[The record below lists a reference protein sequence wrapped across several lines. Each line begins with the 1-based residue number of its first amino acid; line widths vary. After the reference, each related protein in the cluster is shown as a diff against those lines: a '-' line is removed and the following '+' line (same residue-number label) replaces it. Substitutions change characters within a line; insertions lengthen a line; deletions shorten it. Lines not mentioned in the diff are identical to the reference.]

1 MRRPTGLIALTVLG
15 TAGLTGLAVAQPA
28 PVLRDAAVAELD
40 FCLQGQRWS
49 LDDRHLA
56 STADEAPGLPQG
68 MRLARIPTSSGKLV
82 VYEDDGRGSV
92 IECGVALYGAAP
104 VDMEAGVQ
112 RSIERAKPG
121 FRVASPR
128 FWSFK
133 DVATLDARYWGDP
146 RGPSL
151 YGVLMRRSASGGSAP
166 VVQVDSHSIL
176 VH

>member
-1 MRRPTGLIALTVLG
+1 MRRPKGLIALAMLG
-15 TAGLTGLAVAQPA
+15 AAGLPSLAFAQAP

-40 FCLQGQRWS
+40 LCLQGQRWG

-56 STADEAPGLPQG
+56 LTADEAPGLPQG
-68 MRLARIPTSSGKLV
+68 MRLARIPTPSGELV

-104 VDMEAGVQ
+104 SDTEAAMQ

-121 FRVASPR
+121 FQPASPS
-128 FWSFK
+128 FWSLTSAF
-133 DVATLDARYWGDP
+133 TLDTRYWGDP
-146 RGPSL
+146 RGPGL
-151 YGVLMRRSASGGSAP
+151 YGVLIRQGPPGASAP
-166 VVQVDSHSIL
+166 VIQVDSHSIL